1 MFISTNSNSNTS
13 VRAIAGSDSEHHSRH
28 HSKEETMPLP
38 VSASWTTLHE
48 PVEQEDS
55 DSDFEEETDAMFH
68 KSKKSNITA
77 DLGLQTLIILMIVF
91 YGAAIVVLICQTKF
105 RLGDRY
111 AFFAMF
117 LVCCGMYSTPGLRN
131 GLPDVPFLFVKEH

>member
-1 MFISTNSNSNTS
+1 MSISTNSNSNTS
-13 VRAIAGSDSEHHSRH
+13 VRAIAGSDSEHHSTRH
-28 HSKEETMPLP
+28 HSKETMPLP

-48 PVEQEDS
+48 PVEQDS

-91 YGAAIVVLICQTKF
+91 YGAAIVVLICHMKF
-105 RLGDRY
+105 GLDDRVF
-111 AFFAMF
+111 FFAMF
-117 LVCCGMYSTPGLRN
+117 LVGCGMFSTPGFRD
-131 GLPDVPFLFVKEH
+131 GLFSSLAWQ